1 MKSLASK
8 FSSSRGWALLLIL
21 FLGAGLLVS
30 ACGDEEVPT
39 PTTPAPPPPPP
50 PTPPPP
56 EPEPEP
62 EPEPP
67 ATPTGLRVSATTEDS
82 ITWTWNAVEGATA
95 YAVQISMDQMF
106 GDDDAIALA
115 LAPTHTVSDL
125 APSTS
130 IYFRVQAVVGTSLE
144 DALRSEWS
152 THVTGMTA
160 MPPPP
165 PEPPAVPS
173 GLQVSASGD
182 DFVEWNWNAVEGA
195 DGYEVQFSTNEMF
208 DGAETIGRTAEET
221 SYRRQPLPAGTTAFV
236 RVRSYSGTG
245 EDRLESGW
253 STHVTG
259 TTDQPMPPATPANLQ
274 VGACGEGCLE
284 WTWDEVEGADGYD
297 VQYSLDD
304 ERFTDQDATAELAAT
319 ETSYR
324 LTNLAADMDVY
335 LRVRSFAGSGADRLE
350 SGWSTH
356 ATGMTEAPPPMAPA
370 APTGVEASGGDDFI
384 EWNWN
389 AVSGAEG
396 YEVQISEDSQFTASD
411 ATRDVAAALS
421 FRQGDLDYDTRRYLR
436 VRAYIGSGA
445 DRLSSDWSADATA
458 VTSLPPPPPPSPGV
472 PSGLTATGGGDF
484 VTWTWRAVDGVD
496 GYQIQYS
503 ANEAFT
509 PTDPMEDVSAETL
522 SYTKEDLEGGTS
534 HYLQV
539 RSFIVVMETR
549 YESAW
554 SSHVTGMTDLPR
566 PAVPTGLAVDADATD
581 HDSIGWEWDA
591 VEGVDGYEAQFS
603 TSQPFV
609 DTDQLFIVNGTSHR
623 VDNLAAKTNGY
634 LRVRSV
640 VGTGSDAR
648 RSEWSATSTGITGA
662 APEPD
667 PLGAPG
673 NVRST
678 GQTETTITVEWDSVD
693 GADSYLV
700 QQSEAGGS
708 FVDARC
714 GSANDDNEVTGTSC
728 VASGLSRAT
737 DYRFRVRAT
746 QDGDRPASAWTT
758 TESVRTEGIAPPP
771 PITGGSDELNV
782 RWTSDDT
789 SITWDWDPVANRAD
803 RERLDHWVYVTTAA
817 ISECPEVTD
826 PAADARSLR
835 SGAWAN
841 LRTGIS
847 ATLDTA
853 VESGLTRGAVRTLCV
868 VRTWQ
873 TDLGNGLKV
882 RQYGTPAVVMAATS
896 PADGPTTPNPELSE
910 NDDKQ
915 ETTRIEWEFAVD
927 RGFGYPGQVVS
938 VRRDEELPTA
948 NACDGRSVNSPG
960 SSGRDDVPFR
970 HRETVGP
977 TNAFKRYRF
986 CVRAEND
993 NGASD
998 WQIIG
1003 TDDVQTLP
1011 GKPGNPSY
1019 DGVVSDTRTHDSG
1032 SHIVQKLVWSVA
1044 ITETT
1049 PAPQRAT
1056 EYDNSIILLSKKSS
1070 ATADAVCVSSDR
1082 DAAYVLISS
1091 PESNEGDTLG
1101 GIQITLTAAASGN
1114 SDPDLLDRVS
1124 DLDTHYFYACV
1135 KAEPS
1140 TMRARAGGSRVT
1152 DEGPWVIGRSV
1163 GFKRTLGTP
1172 SLSAAATANS
1182 GEIKITVGSVTG
1194 ATTYEYQQRETD
1206 ADTNTPGNQPG
1217 AWGSATTVPDDGIV
1231 SVSTRT
1237 RQDFQVRAVTMV
1249 RGNPVNGKWSGV
1261 RSATPKAS

>member
-1 MKSLASK
+1 MKSLTSK
-8 FSSSRGWALLLIL
+8 FASSRGWALLLIL
-21 FLGAGLLVS
+21 FLGAGLLVP

-62 EPEPP
+62 EPP
-67 ATPTGLRVSATTEDS
+67 ATPTGLRVSATTETS

-95 YAVQISMDQMF
+95 YAVQISMDEIF

-115 LAPTHTVSDL
+115 LTPTHTVSDL

-182 DFVEWNWNAVEGA
+182 DFVEWSWNAVEGA

-208 DGAETIGRTAEET
+208 DGAETIGRTEEET

-324 LTNLAADMDVY
+324 LTDLAADMDVY

-370 APTGVEASGGDDFI
+370 APTGVEASAGDDFI

-411 ATRDVAAALS
+411 PTRDVAAALS

-445 DRLSSDWSADATA
+445 DRLASDWSADATA

-509 PTDPMEDVSAETL
+509 STDPMEDVSAETL
-522 SYTKEDLEGGTS
+522 SYTREDLEGGTS
-534 HYLQV
+534 HYLRV

-549 YESAW
+549 YESGW

-566 PAVPTGLAVDADATD
+566 PAAPSGLAVDADTTD

-591 VEGVDGYEAQFS
+591 VAGVDGYEAQFS

-609 DTDQLFIVNGTSHR
+609 DTDQIFNTDTTSH
-623 VDNLAAKTNGY
+623 VVHNLDAETNGY

-640 VGTGSDAR
+640 IGTGSDAR
-648 RSEWSATSTGITGA
+648 RSDWSATSTGRTGT

-667 PLGAPG
+667 PLAAPG
-673 NVRST
+673 NFVST
-678 GQTETTITVEWDSVD
+678 AQGDDSISLAWDSVD
-693 GADSYLV
+693 GADYYEV
-700 QQSEAGGS
+700 EQRAEDGDW
-708 FVDARC
+708 VDASC
-714 GSANDDNEVTGTSC
+714 DGGDNEVEETVCEATGLDEVTEYDFRVSAVPSSADTQLRASGWATLNNVETTGT
-728 VASGLSRAT
+728 
-737 DYRFRVRAT
+737 
-746 QDGDRPASAWTT
+746 RPT
-758 TESVRTEGIAPPP
+758 PPP
-771 PITGGSDELNV
+771 TTVPGSEGNLNIF
-782 RWTSDDT
+782 WESDAD
-789 SITWDWDPVANRAD
+789 SITWRWDQVAD
-803 RERLDHWVYVTTAA
+803 RTWKYQVHYMEQLYDSKANPCPNPDLSYSDTTDETSTTANGW
-817 ISECPEVTD
+817 D
-826 PAADARSLR
+826 AADAD
-835 SGAWAN
+835 GF
-841 LRTGIS
+841 
-847 ATLDTA
+847 ATRHEHETA
-853 VESGLTRGAVRTLCV
+853 LVPGDVALLCV
-868 VRTWQ
+868 QTVREAARGQ
-873 TDLGNGLKV
+873 T
-882 RQYGTPAVVMAATS
+882 QYGNLSFAWVA
-896 PADGPTTPNPELSE
+896 TTPVAPGNAPMFREP
-910 NDDKQ
+910 DRK
-915 ETTRIEWEFAVD
+915 TTAITWAGVTFD
-927 RGFGYPGQVVS
+927 RGFSYPVRLVS
-938 VRRDEELPTA
+938 APPVEADGGTSAVAAVPNQA
-948 NACDGRSVNSPG
+948 ACEAGKPLKTEDSGNRAQFSLSAYDVTGLDDYTSYYLCYRAQNDDG
-960 SSGRDDVPFR
+960 SSRS
-970 HRETVGP
+970 EW
-977 TNAFKRYRF
+977 AI
-986 CVRAEND
+986 
-993 NGASD
+993 S
-998 WQIIG
+998 IG
-1003 TDDVQTLP
+1003 GVTLP
-1011 GKPGNPSY
+1011 PQPSSISGVPSTVDHDADLEWSFAIPGTGHPQEESSY
-1019 DGVVSDTRTHDSG
+1019 TIRVIEETSESLSGVSGISRPTPKVQNCESNTAVANSDNTEIFAAPIAGLTTSRTRTHIG
-1032 SHIVQKLVWSVA
+1032 IVH
-1044 ITETT
+1044 
-1049 PAPQRAT
+1049 
-1056 EYDNSIILLSKKSS
+1056 S
-1070 ATADAVCVSSDR
+1070 ATNSSTVRDKRYYLCVQSK
-1082 DAAYVLISS
+1082 
-1091 PESNEGDTLG
+1091 
-1101 GIQITLTAAASGN
+1101 LTN
-1114 SDPDLLDRVS
+1114 D
-1124 DLDTHYFYACV
+1124 
-1135 KAEPS
+1135 
-1140 TMRARAGGSRVT
+1140 RAGKWR
-1152 DEGPWVIGRSV
+1152 
-1163 GFKRTLGTP
+1163 
-1172 SLSAAATANS
+1172 LS
-1182 GEIKITVGSVTG
+1182 G
-1194 ATTYEYQQRETD
+1194 
-1206 ADTNTPGNQPG
+1206 
-1217 AWGSATTVPDDGIV
+1217 
-1231 SVSTRT
+1231 
-1237 RQDFQVRAVTMV
+1237 AVTQ
-1249 RGNPVNGKWSGV
+1249 RKEPDS
-1261 RSATPKAS
+1261 